1 MRVCKN
7 EKLYP
12 ISQQEVL
19 RIDRILKGG
28 VDSDIDSED
37 EASDASD
44 DEQPGGPSR
53 VPCRTRTGRTT
64 TRIRF
69 NTTGT
74 FLLRLEGQPAI
85 HYKATAYMCYTMI
98 KQVKPI
104 NSPTDPSKE
113 KVESKKSSFYTKWK
127 VFASDTTLHGLRYV
141 VQSGISIP
149 RRATWLIFLCV
160 TGSAYLYYSTTS
172 FEKFMSRP
180 IKTIISQE
188 TPIKGLKFPAVT
200 ICNLNK
206 FMKSKIDMADVDENF
221 EKLGLNISGC
231 SETRAVRGNLT
242 CGQALL
248 CAFHPFGYG
257 LVDNCNASMRKKIVN
272 VLNHTSERLFNEEQF
287 LAKFGHDLAGMFF
300 LYCRFSEEEEVCS
313 EKEFVPTLTRKGI
326 CYTFNSGDNNSSLF
340 YSEMEGPELG
350 LSILLNVQTNES
362 TLSEYSTGL
371 QVIVHDQKTFV
382 NRNIGFNI
390 LPGTHASVA
399 VKLREHKRLQAPF
412 ETNCSS
418 QNEIPGVGN
427 YTKDACVYQCY
438 ANMTS
443 DICGCHYAGFP
454 GDISFLQIEAVKYRF
469 EGECSRKSSIAREGL
484 KIIFSL
490 LLPVGSF
497 YNDDDNDD
505 DDDDD
510 DDNDDDDDDD
520 DEYYYYYYD
529 DDDDNDDDDFQSFE
543 IS

>member
-1 MRVCKN
+1 
-7 EKLYP
+7 
-12 ISQQEVL
+12 
-19 RIDRILKGG
+19 
-28 VDSDIDSED
+28 
-37 EASDASD
+37 
-44 DEQPGGPSR
+44 
-53 VPCRTRTGRTT
+53 
-64 TRIRF
+64 
-69 NTTGT
+69 
-74 FLLRLEGQPAI
+74 
-85 HYKATAYMCYTMI
+85 MCYTMI

-454 GDISFLQIEAVKYRF
+454 GVRQLPVCSFQDQRCIKKARKAVNLTECPCNNACSELEYESRVSYSKFPDTSIIKLLRNVFRTNVSVSYMQENYVFLQVGFQHMAYEKRQEFPSYGPESLF
-469 EGECSRKSSIAREGL
+469 GELGGNMGL
-484 KIIFSL
+484 FLGCSL
-490 LLPVGSF
+490 LTICEFIDFLWEVLMSKIRKRSADVNAQP
-497 YNDDDNDD
+497 NDS
-505 DDDDD
+505 
-510 DDNDDDDDDD
+510 
-520 DEYYYYYYD
+520 YY
-529 DDDDNDDDDFQSFE
+529 
-543 IS
+543 